1 MIFEMAKQLRDAG
14 FPMPNGITVRRVSD
28 NTYDY
33 GPTLSELIAAFGSD
47 FGQLRRETSPLGVEG
62 WRASISNNRMTVFGT
77 SPEDVLALLWL
88 SLHPST
94 FSAEE
99 A

>member
-1 MIFEMAKQLRDAG
+1 MAKQLRDAD
-14 FPMPNGITVRRVSD
+14 FPMPNGITVRQLSD
-28 NTYDY
+28 DAYDY
-33 GPTLSELIAAFGSD
+33 GPTLSHLIAAFGSD
-47 FGQLRRETSPLGVEG
+47 FGQLRRESSPLGVEG
-62 WRASISNNRMTVFGT
+62 WRASISNKRMTVFGS
-77 SPEDVLALLWL
+77 SPEEAVALLWL

>member
-1 MIFEMAKQLRDAG
+1 MTCEMAKQLRDAG
-14 FPMPNGITVRRVSD
+14 FPMPNGITARQLSD
-28 NTYDY
+28 NVFDY

-47 FGQLRRETSPLGVEG
+47 FDQLRRETSLLGVEG
-62 WRASISNNRMTVFGT
+62 WHASISNKRVTVFGS
-77 SPEDVLALLWL
+77 SPDEAVALLWL

-94 FSAEE
+94 FSVEE

>member
-1 MIFEMAKQLRDAG
+1 MTCEMAKQLRDAG
-14 FPMPNGITVRRVSD
+14 FPMPNGITARQLS
-28 NTYDY
+28 NNAYDY
-33 GPTLSELIAAFGSD
+33 GPTLSDLIAAFGSD
-47 FGQLRRETSPLGVEG
+47 FDQLRRETSSLGVEG
-62 WRASISNNRMTVFGT
+62 WRASISNNRMTVFGS
-77 SPEDVLALLWL
+77 SPEEAVAFLWL